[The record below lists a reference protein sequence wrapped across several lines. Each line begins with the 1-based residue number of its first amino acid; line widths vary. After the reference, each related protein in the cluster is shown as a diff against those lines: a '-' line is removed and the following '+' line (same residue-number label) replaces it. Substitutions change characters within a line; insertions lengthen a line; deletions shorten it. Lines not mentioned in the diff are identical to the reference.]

1 METVEAE
8 VRQFATQTNLFV
20 WEGIPWGGATT
31 LTPESQTLADFL
43 AVARAV
49 GAPILYLDPDGSAA
63 AFAANGVVHV
73 FATPAERLR
82 LTGGDSADDED
93 LLLNEDEDQRSGSVT
108 IRVGGSHDYNDPY
121 YDWQSGRKV
130 SGRVREAVDALVA
143 DGRFNGYRSGHVVAE
158 YVAELEA
165 EDADAVERVARRVF
179 EETVGK
185 QLDHQA
191 TQLVQTLVK
200 DPAYDP
206 LAWGPE
212 NRAFIE
218 ERVENEDLRLLERLE
233 RALATYAHESGAR
246 TKAERELA
254 RRAEAILLAL
264 TPAERDR
271 LGFASRNAA
280 KLQVLAPHL
289 KGESNS
295 KADRL
300 AKEVARLE
308 QERFG
313 LPREERYA
321 TAARHLQASGMTRAE
336 VSRRLGISNSI
347 VERIVATHRRDVELT
362 SDDPIRVD
370 LAPDFF

>member
-1 METVEAE
+1 METIEAE
-8 VRQFATQTNLFV
+8 VREFATQTNHLV

-31 LTPESQTLADFL
+31 LNPESQSLADFL
-43 AVARAV
+43 AIARAV

-73 FATPAERLR
+73 FATPAERAR
-82 LTGGDSADDED
+82 LTGGDVDED
-93 LLLNEDEDQRSGSVT
+93 LLLDEDEDQPSGSIA
-108 IRVGGSHDYNDPY
+108 IRVGGSRDYNDPY
-121 YDWQSGRKV
+121 YDWQSGKKV

-143 DGRFNGYRSGHVVAE
+143 DNRFNGYRSGHVVAE
-158 YVAELEA
+158 HVAELDA

-179 EETVGK
+179 QETVGK
-185 QLDHQA
+185 QLDHRA
-191 TQLVQTLVK
+191 AQLVQTLVK
-200 DPAYDP
+200 DPSYDP

-212 NRAFIE
+212 NHAFIE
-218 ERVENEDLRLLERLE
+218 ERVEDEDPRLLERLE
-233 RALATYAHESGAR
+233 RALSTYAYESGAR

-254 RRAEAILLAL
+254 KRAEAILLAL
-264 TPAERDR
+264 SPAERDR

-289 KGESNS
+289 EGESSS
-295 KADRL
+295 KAERL

-370 LAPDFF
+370 LAPEFF

>member
-1 METVEAE
+1 METIEAE
-8 VRQFATQTNLFV
+8 VREFATQTNLLV

-31 LTPESQTLADFL
+31 LNPESQSLADFL
-43 AVARAV
+43 AIARAV

-73 FATPAERLR
+73 FATPAERVR
-82 LTGGDSADDED
+82 LTGGDAADDED
-93 LLLNEDEDQRSGSVT
+93 LLLDGDEDQRSGSVA
-108 IRVGGSHDYNDPY
+108 IRVGGSHDYDDPY
-121 YDWQSGRKV
+121 YDWQSGKKV

-158 YVAELEA
+158 YVTELDA

-185 QLDHQA
+185 QLDHRA

-200 DPAYDP
+200 DPSYDP

-218 ERVENEDLRLLERLE
+218 EQVEDEDPRLLERLE
-233 RALATYAHESGAR
+233 RALSTYAYESCAR

-254 RRAEAILLAL
+254 KRAEAILLSL
-264 TPAERDR
+264 SSAERDR

-280 KLQVLAPHL
+280 KLQALAPHL
-289 KGESNS
+289 EGESGS
-295 KADRL
+295 KAERL
-300 AKEVARLE
+300 AKEVARFE
-308 QERFG
+308 HERFG

-370 LAPDFF
+370 LAPEFF